1 MSAVYNYIQT
11 FYVDR
16 DRVNAAAE
24 IMLTSIDLYFK
35 AKPDLTKNISGSTNP
50 TVSIWICDIN
60 NDQPVPSMRVQDS
73 ISVVDYDLVNTSG
86 NAAASTKFTFK
97 NPLLLNTGRYYGL
110 VIKFSD
116 PAYDIWINKQ
126 GDRLVDASGPT
137 GTPSP
142 GSLGRFDGKLFSP
155 SSSGQ
160 FIQYDDRDLKFK
172 INIAKFTDTTGEIVL
187 VNKNYEF
194 FTIESWTGNFK
205 GGEYVYQV
213 TANAT
218 GTLSISDNKVTIVG
232 TGTSFESHSLGQYIV
247 VENGSGINE
256 VLQIQL
262 ISNNTLMTVD
272 KAPRFT
278 NASIAYSVPPV
289 GKLKY
294 VSLPSKK
301 LYLDDSNAANSTFK
315 FTAASTLKGQ
325 ISGATAKI
333 TSIDRYQVDAFL
345 PKFNIGNPASA
356 NYSITYKL
364 ANTSN
369 NIATSFTNLENFKVN
384 KLKENSYILSRSDE
398 VVGSSLFGTNKK
410 SAVAN
415 VEFNV
420 DASNTNLFSVPYIK
434 GDDLDFFMHT
444 YEINNTYTETRN
456 GIADYDTEIDRN
468 GLAKSKYIST
478 KISFDKDKYAEDVSV
493 YVTAYRPF
501 GTEIRVYAKLQNSSD
516 PEAFDDKAWTPL
528 ILKDNNDK
536 YSREG
541 DESHVIMYNY
551 GLSQYPAIKDSITV
565 DLTVDPANT
574 YVATA
579 SDVSSNVAAGDL
591 VRLYD
596 PMIPQNHEVFKV
608 LSVNSTSI
616 GLNKLVTNINIP
628 TNPGLDTLKYKTIA
642 FNNIANDN
650 VVRYYTTSTNQ
661 EIDNF
666 NTMQIKI
673 VMLSNS
679 TYLIPKVEQ
688 LSVLGVST

>member
-1 MSAVYNYIQT
+1 M
-11 FYVDR
+11 
-16 DRVNAAAE
+16 
-24 IMLTSIDLYFK
+24 
-35 AKPDLTKNISGSTNP
+35 
-50 TVSIWICDIN
+50 
-60 NDQPVPSMRVQDS
+60 
-73 ISVVDYDLVNTSG
+73 
-86 NAAASTKFTFK
+86 
-97 NPLLLNTGRYYGL
+97 
-110 VIKFSD
+110 
-116 PAYDIWINKQ
+116 
-126 GDRLVDASGPT
+126 
-137 GTPSP
+137 
-142 GSLGRFDGKLFSP
+142 
-155 SSSGQ
+155 
-160 FIQYDDRDLKFK
+160 
-172 INIAKFTDTTGEIVL
+172 
-187 VNKNYEF
+187 
-194 FTIESWTGNFK
+194 
-205 GGEYVYQV
+205 
-213 TANAT
+213 
-218 GTLSISDNKVTIVG
+218 SISDNKVTIVG

-247 VENGSGINE
+247 VENGSGVNE

-272 KAPRFT
+272 RAPRFT

-294 VSLPSKK
+294 VSLPNKK

-356 NYSITYKL
+356 NYSVTYKL

-369 NIATSFTNLENFKVN
+369 NIAASFTNLENYKVN

-415 VEFNV
+415 VEFVVNT
-420 DASNTNLFSVPYIK
+420 SNTNLFSVPYIK

-444 YEINNTYTETRN
+444 YEINNTYTETR
-456 GIADYDTEIDRN
+456 GGVADYDTEIDRN
-468 GLAKSKYIST
+468 GLAKSKYISS
-478 KISFDKDKYAEDVSV
+478 KISFNKDKYAEDISV

-501 GTEIRVYAKLQNSSD
+501 GTEVRVYAKLQNSSD

-528 ILKDNNDK
+528 VLKDNNDK
-536 YSREG
+536 YSRDG

-551 GLSQYPAIKDSITV
+551 GLSQYPAIKESITV

-574 YVATA
+574 YIATA
-579 SDVSSNVAAGDL
+579 SDVTSNVAVGDL

-596 PMIPQNHEVFKV
+596 PMITQNHEVFKV

-628 TNPGLDTLKYKTIA
+628 TNPSWIH
-642 FNNIANDN
+642 
-650 VVRYYTTSTNQ
+650 
-661 EIDNF
+661 
-666 NTMQIKI
+666 
-673 VMLSNS
+673 
-679 TYLIPKVEQ
+679 
-688 LSVLGVST
+688 

>member
-1 MSAVYNYIQT
+1 V
-11 FYVDR
+11 
-16 DRVNAAAE
+16 
-24 IMLTSIDLYFK
+24 
-35 AKPDLTKNISGSTNP
+35 
-50 TVSIWICDIN
+50 
-60 NDQPVPSMRVQDS
+60 
-73 ISVVDYDLVNTSG
+73 
-86 NAAASTKFTFK
+86 
-97 NPLLLNTGRYYGL
+97 
-110 VIKFSD
+110 
-116 PAYDIWINKQ
+116 
-126 GDRLVDASGPT
+126 
-137 GTPSP
+137 
-142 GSLGRFDGKLFSP
+142 
-155 SSSGQ
+155 
-160 FIQYDDRDLKFK
+160 
-172 INIAKFTDTTGEIVL
+172 
-187 VNKNYEF
+187 
-194 FTIESWTGNFK
+194 
-205 GGEYVYQV
+205 
-213 TANAT
+213 
-218 GTLSISDNKVTIVG
+218 
-232 TGTSFESHSLGQYIV
+232 
-247 VENGSGINE
+247 
-256 VLQIQL
+256 
-262 ISNNTLMTVD
+262 
-272 KAPRFT
+272 
-278 NASIAYSVPPV
+278 
-289 GKLKY
+289 
-294 VSLPSKK
+294 
-301 LYLDDSNAANSTFK
+301 
-315 FTAASTLKGQ
+315 
-325 ISGATAKI
+325 
-333 TSIDRYQVDAFL
+333 
-345 PKFNIGNPASA
+345 
-356 NYSITYKL
+356 
-364 ANTSN
+364 
-369 NIATSFTNLENFKVN
+369 
-384 KLKENSYILSRSDE
+384 
-398 VVGSSLFGTNKK
+398 
-410 SAVAN
+410 
-415 VEFNV
+415 
-420 DASNTNLFSVPYIK
+420 
-434 GDDLDFFMHT
+434 
-444 YEINNTYTETRN
+444 
-456 GIADYDTEIDRN
+456 IADYDTEIDRN

-574 YVATA
+574 YIATA